1 MAAPT
6 AAVVWGDY
14 NIPGDPSSGN
24 KQPKKS
30 EARAWGAWLESFITG
45 IGTTSAGSIYT
56 TRALLFAD
64 LVHDQNDA
72 AWVIQDATVGYNGI
86 YRKNGAT
93 GTGSWTRVADLP
105 YSFIEASNTGAGTA
119 NAVQATTTIPVVE
132 SALVLLNFTIAN
144 TGAMTVSFNGGTALD
159 IKSNSGSDIAP
170 GGVVANMLV
179 IGRQIGSTFRI
190 VTDQVSSAIVAA
202 AEAAQAAA
210 ESAASALMFSVYPDV
225 ATAQGATINSTAS
238 YIAIASFSPQPRFYK
253 RFATNPGSGD
263 RFQSADG
270 AWWQGVPL
278 PGTTIDYVNAV
289 QHSSNASLVS
299 GDLDLAH
306 RWTIPVGTTYTVT
319 LPDPSLYVGRVLD
332 IGVNDS
338 SRGKL
343 AVAYTTNP
351 IGKFAAGGLFLWA
364 GENMTLIARATEWE
378 IIGGRCIP
386 CMLYATAPGPDVGM
400 ASGAVVNVNGWQTA
414 LGGTIQAGAE
424 HAINGSGQIVI
435 PRQGF
440 YTLDFDVAFAWS
452 VAPTV
457 LFASANGSNT
467 LNRFFSRLQGI
478 NEVLHAKQANAFS
491 AGTVLSPCASQS
503 DGGSIAIRSTTYGP
517 PQFKLIESPQW

>member
-14 NIPGDPSSGN
+14 VIPGVPSSGN
-24 KQPKKS
+24 KKPKKS
-30 EARAWGAWLESFITG
+30 EARSWGAWLESFITA
-45 IGTTSAGSIYT
+45 IGTSGGSIYT

-64 LVHDQNDA
+64 LAHAANDA
-72 AWVIQDATVGYNGI
+72 AWVIQDTTVAYNGI
-86 YRKNGAT
+86 YRKNGNT

-105 YSFIEASNTGAGTA
+105 YSFIEANNTGAGTA
-119 NAVQATTTIPVVE
+119 NSVQATTTIPVVE
-132 SALVLLNFTIAN
+132 SALVLLNFTAAN
-144 TGAMTVSFNGGTALD
+144 TDAMTVSFNGGSPLD
-159 IKSNSGSDIAP
+159 IKSNSGNDIAP
-170 GGVVANMLV
+170 GGIAANMLV
-179 IGRQIGSTFRI
+179 IGRQMGSQFRI
-190 VTDQVSSAIVAA
+190 VTDQVSSAVVAA

-210 ESAASALMFSVYPDV
+210 ESAASALLFRIYPDV
-225 ATAQGATINSTAS
+225 ATATGATINSTAS
-238 YIAIASFSPQPRFYK
+238 YIAIASYSPQPRFYK

-270 AWWQGVPL
+270 EWWQGLPL

-289 QHSSNASLVS
+289 QRSSNASLVS

-351 IGKFAAGGLFLWA
+351 VGKFASGGLFLWA
-364 GENMTLIARATEWE
+364 GENMTLIARATQWE
-378 IIGGRCIP
+378 IVGGRCIP
-386 CMLYATAPGPDVGM
+386 CTLYATAPSADIAM
-400 ASGAVVNVNGWQTA
+400 TSGAVVNVTGWQTG
-414 LGGTIQAGAE
+414 LGGTVQAGAE

-440 YTLDFDVAFAWS
+440 YQLDFDVAFAWS
-452 VAPTV
+452 TAPTSLYAWANTNGV
-457 LFASANGSNT
+457 LT
-467 LNRFFSRLQGI
+467 REFSRLQGI
-478 NEVLHAKQANAFS
+478 NEVLHVREANAFS
-491 AGTVLSPCASQS
+491 AGTVLAPGATQTA
-503 DGGSIAIRSTTYGP
+503 GVSIAIRSTTYGP
-517 PQFKLIESPQW
+517 PQFKLIESPSW

>member
-6 AAVVWGDY
+6 ASVVWGDF
-14 NIPGDPSSGN
+14 NVPGVPSSGN

-30 EARAWGAWLESFITG
+30 EARAWGAWLESFITA
-45 IGTTSAGSIYT
+45 IGTSGGSIYT

-64 LVHDQNDA
+64 LAHDANDA
-72 AWVIQDATVGYNGI
+72 AWVIQDATVAYNGI

-119 NAVQATTTIPVVE
+119 NAIQATTTIPVVD
-132 SALVLLNFTIAN
+132 SSLVLLNFTVAN

-210 ESAASALMFSVYPDV
+210 ESAASALMFRVYPDV

-270 AWWQGVPL
+270 AWWQGLPL
-278 PGTTIDYVNAV
+278 PGTTIDYANAV
-289 QHSSNASLVS
+289 QRSSNASLVS

-306 RWTIPVGTTYTVT
+306 RWTVPIGTTYTVT

-386 CMLYATAPGPDVGM
+386 CTLYATAPGPDLGM
-400 ASGAVVNVNGWQTA
+400 TSGVALNLTGWQTT
-414 LGGTIQAGAE
+414 LGGTMQVGAE

-440 YTLDFDVAFAWS
+440 YTLELDVSFAWS
-452 VAPTV
+452 VAPTSLYATAHV
-457 LFASANGSNT
+457 DSA
-467 LNRFFSRLQGI
+467 LNRYFSRVAGT
-478 NEVLHAKQANAFS
+478 NEVLHPRHAAAFS
-491 AGTVLSPCASQS
+491 AGTVLTPSATSS
-503 DGGSIAIRSTTYGP
+503 GGTSVGMRATTIGA
-517 PQFKLIESPQW
+517 PQFKLVEMPQW